1 MRPTFDLSNL
11 LVRNADGD
19 PVRTVY
25 RTSPSVKAIVEAND
39 YKVMRL
45 ISCGTRLLARQDANR
60 EGTYK
65 CKWRLL
71 SESLDNVRPHLGPA
85 RIVNCSPAAVR
96 ELVHGQY
103 VAIETIRG
111 ADPAFADALL
121 KLDHGSAVLECEAG
135 ELEASTDEPDRLPG
149 GTIPRLLTLPLWKAP
164 TSVQLMVDK
173 KAKIALSFRIFSRDI
188 CTWQGGNKDKPKA
201 GAEVEGAVPD
211 PADDEPKPDDE
222 ADAAAPADRSA
233 EAGSAA

>member
-1 MRPTFDLSNL
+1 M
-11 LVRNADGD
+11 RNATGD

-60 EGTYK
+60 EGTYR
-65 CKWRLL
+65 CKWRIL
-71 SESLDNVRPHLGPA
+71 SESLDNVRRFLGPA
-85 RIVNCSPAAVR
+85 RLIRCSPAALR
-96 ELVHGQY
+96 TLVHGQY
-103 VAIETIRG
+103 VAIETIRA

-121 KLDHGSAVLECEAG
+121 ALEHGSAVLECEAG
-135 ELEASTDEPDRLPG
+135 ELEADADEPERLPA

-173 KAKIALSFRIFSRDI
+173 KAKIALSFRIFQRDI
-188 CTWQGGNKDKPKA
+188 CVWQGGNKDKPKA
-201 GAEVEGAVPD
+201 DADAVRD
-211 PADDEPKPDDE
+211 PADQEPKPADD
-222 ADAAAPADRSA
+222 AVVVDAA
-233 EAGSAA
+233 